1 MRFNPTRIG
10 ALAAVSLVLVPL
22 SACST
27 SSVKTKCGGSRCE
40 VAVKSKSSTSTKL
53 FKPERTVYF
62 SNLGDDRIDVRESG
76 TTRTI
81 KEGSSDTV
89 GRVRVEVKDADVGE
103 AHLVITRS

>member
-1 MRFNPTRIG
+1 MRLDPARIG
-10 ALAAVSLVLVPL
+10 ALAAAALLLVPL
-22 SACST
+22 SACSGST
-27 SSVKTKCGGSRCE
+27 VKKSCNGNRCE
-40 VAVKSKSSTSTKL
+40 VTVKSSSSTQTKL

-62 SNLGDDRIDVRESG
+62 SNLADDKIDVREGG

-81 KEGSSDTV
+81 KEGGSETV